1 MGRLSRYKKVKSVD
15 PFAKN
20 GSSWKSDIGD
30 CTTLHRVKRKSKTA
44 LKLKEQKMS
53 KLQRHVRGKKG
64 NDASAARS
72 KKSGG
77 SNGWG
82 DDDGFDLPPEGGDEF
97 DMNDLMGSIKKQ
109 SHKSNPLLDTNNA
122 AQSVVVPS
130 AGSDE
135 KWTRKIQKVNVRDVA
150 VASTGGKV
158 VDSNAQSSKKQ
169 DNSKTNKNN
178 SKNGGASAI
187 TAKTPTRDI
196 IESCSNPKSKK
207 QAATN
212 ASSSSTDNNMSKQEK
227 RKAFFEKKKL
237 KKRKRGNGAM
247 DDDDSDDYADQ
258 NQDYSSR
265 TTTSTSR
272 RPAIDDQ
279 VDRPPT
285 FSVLPRGANKLAKNK
300 TAKHSN
306 KNENNMSEDDESAA
320 FRIRKEQQA
329 LEAMREKVMKQY
341 AILRESRRAGT
352 GR

>member
-158 VDSNAQSSKKQ
+158 VDSNALSSKKQ

-178 SKNGGASAI
+178 SKNGGASTI
-187 TAKTPTRDI
+187 TAKTSTRDI

-212 ASSSSTDNNMSKQEK
+212 ASFSSTDNNMSKQEK

-237 KKRKRGNGAM
+237 KKRNRGNGAI
-247 DDDDSDDYADQ
+247 DDDDSVDHADQ
-258 NQDYSSR
+258 IHDYS
-265 TTTSTSR
+265 SR

-279 VDRPPT
+279 VERPPT
-285 FSVLPRGANKLAKNK
+285 FTVFPRGANKLAKNK